1 MPVLPATLPLVTSY
15 SAPPSR
21 VKFLPNSTAHPFQA
35 SYGEVSCSSI
45 LVDDQKSGTG
55 LHLPYHLGASSSHP
69 GFDDDLLDN
78 Q

>member
-1 MPVLPATLPLVTSY
+1 MHGSGLA
-15 SAPPSR
+15 AEGAIPSPTI
-21 VKFLPNSTAHPFQA
+21 L
-35 SYGEVSCSSI
+35 VSCSSI